1 MAFNPSSFT
10 STQNAGPK
18 PKVIVGDTGSTTT
31 GGFVVGTTVTEGFSA
46 QTHFLFVADGTTTPA
61 QLMDTSTVNIRWDG
75 ASAADVGT
83 MQYSVMTGPGVWSA
97 FTNIGTTNTAGVT
110 SNVNGDFSFTDQDA
124 LDPIV
129 GTGVY
134 GISVRLPVVTD
145 AIAENGEHVLFKFT
159 QSSATKFTDSFYVE
173 AKVDIVDAVN
183 NLSNTS
189 TTASLSGTAAADSFN
204 VNALSTVWKGAYQPN
219 GLAVVPAAANFQT
232 IGAYSVAGAGFT
244 VTAGTTLSTG
254 DKITVDMITDSLLSM
269 VNFGSMSPVGITTE
283 AQLINGLR
291 ALNTIDCNVG
301 GLYMMQ
307 VTEDMDTGAG
317 VNNVTSTYIIFDSN
331 GNGKLDTDGAVVPT
345 GATAGTFTAP
355 ADDVFVKLLGVT
367 AGSIQSTHFNLV

>member
-1 MAFNPSSFT
+1 MAFNPGSFT
-10 STQNAGPK
+10 NSQNAGPK

-31 GGFVVGTTVTEGFSA
+31 GGFAVGTTVTEGFSA

-83 MQYSVMTGPGVWSA
+83 MQYSVMTTPGGAWSA
-97 FTNIGTTNTAGVT
+97 FTNIGTSNTVGVT
-110 SNVNGDFSFTDQDA
+110 SLANGDFSFADQQT
-124 LDPIV
+124 LDPTI

-173 AKVDIVDAVN
+173 AKVDIVDAINGV
-183 NLSNTS
+183 SSPS
-189 TTASLSGTAAADSFN
+189 TTASLSGTAAADSFG
-204 VNALSTVWKGAYQPN
+204 VNAESTVWKGAFV
-219 GLAVVPAAANFQT
+219 ATPAAANFQT
-232 IGAYSVAGAGFT
+232 IGAYTGSGAGVT
-244 VTAGTTLSTG
+244 VTPGTTLSTG
-254 DKITVDMITDSLLSM
+254 DKITVNMATDSLLSM

-291 ALNTIDCNVG
+291 ALNTLDCNVG

-307 VTEDMDTGAG
+307 VTEDMDSTGG

-331 GNGKLDTDGAVVPT
+331 GNGRLDTDGAVSGLGV
-345 GATAGTFTAP
+345 FTAP
-355 ADDVFVKLLGVT
+355 TDDVFVKLLGVT